1 LHDLVGEQR
10 VLLGDHPFLPLRM
23 TFTRAGEL
31 ALAGAAGAWQAGNDN
46 QLTIHLLFREGEGE
60 PA

>member
-1 LHDLVGEQR
+1 
-10 VLLGDHPFLPLRM
+10 M